1 MGNECCTLGLPN
13 GLNMEQHRLIEL
25 LQQKSAEVSGQ
36 TRFCPDAELITNY
49 FEGSL
54 NERARSGLKRHLVD
68 CRFCMARVGNLE
80 RSANKEKPQGVSGSV
95 LADAKRLH
103 KPPLPSGSWGTP
115 AWAAAAVVVLAIA
128 VVFNQFSDQQLTQG
142 DAPVS
147 TQLPTDISRIRSIDK
162 QPLGPKIIIP
172 LVGQVLPVNEP
183 NFAWTAVR
191 GSLYYDV
198 RLVSAE
204 GETVWEERVKSTS
217 RSLPGYLQLQA
228 GTDYYLRVD
237 AYLAE
242 AKRVSSRH
250 VLFTTQ
256 ERH

>member
-1 MGNECCTLGLPN
+1 
-13 GLNMEQHRLIEL
+13 MEQHRLIEL
-25 LQQKSAEVSGQ
+25 LRLKSAEVSGQ
-36 TRFCPDAELITNY
+36 TRFCPDDELITNY

-80 RSANKEKPQGVSGSV
+80 RSANKEEPQGVPSSV
-95 LADAKRLH
+95 LAEAKHLH
-103 KPPLPSGSWGTP
+103 KPPLPSGTRRTP
-115 AWAAAAVVVLAIA
+115 AWATAAIVVLAIA
-128 VVFNQFSDQQLTQG
+128 FVFNQFSDQLQTQG
-142 DAPVS
+142 EAPVS
-147 TQLPTDISRIRSIDK
+147 MQPVTELPQIRSIGK
-162 QPLGPKIIIP
+162 QTPRPEIIVP
-172 LVGQVLPVNEP
+172 LVGQTLPINEP
-183 NFAWTAVR
+183 VFKWTAVS

-204 GETVWEERVKSTS
+204 GETVWEDRVKSTS
-217 RSLPGYLQLQA
+217 QSLPGQLQLQA

-250 VLFTTQ
+250 VLFTT
-256 ERH
+256 EEGH

>member
-13 GLNMEQHRLIEL
+13 GPNMEQQRLIEL

-54 NERARSGLKRHLVD
+54 KERARSRLKRHLVD

-80 RSANKEKPQGVSGSV
+80 RSANKEKPQGVPGSI
-95 LADAKRLH
+95 LADAKRLY

-115 AWAAAAVVVLAIA
+115 AWATAAVVVLAIA
-128 VVFNQFSDQQLTQG
+128 VGFNQFSDQQSTQG
-142 DAPVS
+142 EAPVS
-147 TQLPTDISRIRSIDK
+147 MQSLTEIPLIRSIDK
-162 QPLGPKIIIP
+162 QAMGPEIVTP

-183 NFAWTAVR
+183 EFEWTVVR

-204 GETVWEERVKSTS
+204 GEIVWEERVKSTS
-217 RSLPGYLQLQA
+217 WSLPGQLQLRA

-256 ERH
+256 EQH